1 MVAIISLLAVAT
13 FSILIVRFATIALTL
28 TGLSRDS
35 ARFQAQSA
43 FTGTGFTTKESES
56 VVNHPVRRRI
66 IITLMTLRSI
76 GIVTAISSLTL
87 SFVST
92 ENSGETWMRFF
103 ILSIGF
109 LILLILSRSRWID
122 KYLTKIIKWI
132 IKKWG
137 HLEVKDY
144 YALLHLSGDYTVMEM
159 DVDEKDWVSGKS
171 LRELDLPDE
180 GILVLGIRRKDGA
193 YIGAP
198 RGSHHIYPGDTI
210 VIYGNRQ
217 LLLDLEKRRKGREG
231 DKAHIEAVKKQKEI
245 LDKQEKIDKEE
256 RRKENA

>member
-43 FTGTGFTTKESES
+43 FTGTGFTTRESES

-87 SFVST
+87 SFVGT
-92 ENSGETWMRFF
+92 ENSKDAWVRVLW
-103 ILSIGF
+103 LSVGF
-109 LILLILSRSRWID
+109 LTLILLSRSRWVD
-122 KYLTKIIKWI
+122 RYLTRVIKWVL
-132 IKKWG
+132 KRWG
-137 HLEVKDY
+137 HLEIKDY
-144 YALLHLSGDYTVMEM
+144 YALLHISGDYTIMEI
-159 DVDEKDWVSGKS
+159 DVEEGDWIAGKR
-171 LRELDLPDE
+171 LKELDLPEE
-180 GILVLGIRRKDGA
+180 GILVLGIRRRDGT

-198 RGSHHIYPGDTI
+198 RGNHHIYPGDT
-210 VIYGNRQ
+210 VVVYGNRG
-217 LLLDLEKRRKGREG
+217 LLLDLEKRKKGREG
-231 DKAHIEAVKKQKEI
+231 DKAHMEAIKKQQKI
-245 LDKQEKIDKEE
+245 LDKQERIDKEE
-256 RRKENA
+256 RGDKNA

>member
-92 ENSGETWMRFF
+92 ENTDEAWMRFL

-109 LILLILSRSRWID
+109 LVLLILSRSRWID
-122 KYLTKIIKWI
+122 KYLTKAIKWI
-132 IKKWG
+132 LKRWG

-159 DVDEKDWVSGKS
+159 DVEEDDWVSGKS

-180 GILVLGIRRKDGA
+180 GILVLGIRRKDGT

-198 RGSHHIYPGDTI
+198 RGNHHIYPGDTI
-210 VIYGNRQ
+210 VIYGNRR
-217 LLLDLEKRRKGREG
+217 LLLDLEKRRKGKEG
-231 DKAHIEAVKKQKEI
+231 DRAHIEAIKKQREI
-245 LDKQEKIDKEE
+245 LNKQERIDKEE
-256 RRKENA
+256 RRRKNA

>member
-43 FTGTGFTTKESES
+43 FTGTGFTTRESES

-87 SFVST
+87 SFVGT
-92 ENSGETWMRFF
+92 ENSEDAWMRVLWLSVGF
-103 ILSIGF
+103 IL
-109 LILLILSRSRWID
+109 LLLLSKSRWVD
-122 KYLTKIIKWI
+122 KYLTKVIKWFL
-132 IKKWG
+132 KRWA

-144 YALLHLSGDYTVMEM
+144 YALLHISGNYTIMEI
-159 DVDEKDWVSGKS
+159 DIEEDDWVAGKM
-171 LRELDLPDE
+171 LKELDLPEE
-180 GILVLGIRRKDGA
+180 GILVLGIRRRDGT

-198 RGSHHIYPGDTI
+198 RGNHHIYPGDTI
-210 VIYGNRQ
+210 VVYGSRDI
-217 LLLDLEKRRKGREG
+217 LLDLEKRRKGKEG
-231 DKAHIEAVKKQKEI
+231 DMAHREAMEKQKKI
-245 LDKQEKIDKEE
+245 LSLQERIDKEE
-256 RRKENA
+256 KGGKDA